1 MKGNCSGKWWKVGEI
16 MFMGEYAHNIDKK
29 GRIIIP
35 AKFREELGDKVV
47 ITRGLD
53 GCLSVYTMEQ
63 WEEIYEQLLKLP
75 TTKKEARMYVRM
87 MTSKAS
93 ICEFDSQG
101 RTLIPS
107 SLVQLADLKK
117 ECMIIGAAN
126 HVEIWSKE
134 RWESIDEISDDAFE
148 EMAESLTEYL

>member
-1 MKGNCSGKWWKVGEI
+1 

-35 AKFREELGDKVV
+35 AKFREELGEKVI
-47 ITRGLD
+47 ITRGFD

-63 WEEIYEQLLKLP
+63 WELIYAQLVKLP
-75 TTKKEARMYVRM
+75 VTKKEARSFTRKM
-87 MTSKAS
+87 MSKAS
-93 ICEFDSQG
+93 TCEFDAQG

-107 SLVQLADLKK
+107 SLVKEADLQK
-117 ECMIIGAAN
+117 ECMIIGAGN

-134 RWESIDEISDDAFE
+134 RWEYIDELSDDAFE
-148 EMAESLTEYL
+148 EMAESLTEYLQ